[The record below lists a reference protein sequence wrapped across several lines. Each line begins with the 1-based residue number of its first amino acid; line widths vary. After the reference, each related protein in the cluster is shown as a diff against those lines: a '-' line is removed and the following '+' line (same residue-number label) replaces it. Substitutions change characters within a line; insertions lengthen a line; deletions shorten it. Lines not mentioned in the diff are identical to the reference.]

1 MKVLLFLTSHRQLE
15 EVHLYGEYIKKF
27 CPIVKTF
34 DLLFHI
40 NKIDIDISKVGNY
53 FQSLPF
59 ENKTL
64 ILTSKNAGYTFGGIE
79 AVADCFDLLKDYDYV
94 IHSHPDVFLT
104 KDDII
109 GKILEYFSYSDK
121 VFIVN
126 KSWGADHKWMS
137 FDFFIFK
144 PKFVTTN
151 IFADW
156 PKYIPEDPAH
166 IENVLFDLVTK
177 YNIPYQHIN
186 RYDTDHW
193 MPRRVDMLGTYHE
206 HDLDK
211 VRLYLNN
218 NRSIN

>member
-1 MKVLLFLTSHRQLE
+1 LTSHRQLE

-144 PKFVTTN
+144 PRLLTVN
-151 IFADW
+151 IFFAELYTYTDS
-156 PKYIPEDPAH
+156 PEH
-166 IENVLFDLVTK
+166 YLYHVIKK
-177 YNIPYQHIN
+177 YNVKYQVVKRFDN
-186 RYDTDHW
+186 DNW
-193 MPRRVDMLGTYHE
+193 SPRRIDDHLKLYH
-206 HDLDK
+206 
-211 VRLYLNN
+211 LNQK
-218 NRSIN
+218 